1 MVEKLKT
8 NIFHSHFSQVSQK
21 ENILQLRDK
30 LKAQFMNL
38 SDVHTAM
45 FGSEAHVSQLAQ
57 ILYQHSDVSLE
68 SAELVQVISSS
79 QLEPSVHAEMK
90 ILAYL
95 HQKDTFPVA
104 GYIGIKKE
112 PRQLCEYSLK
122 NLMNEQTKRN
132 LRTPAPSKRFFPK

>member
-8 NIFHSHFSQVSQK
+8 NIFHSHFSKVSQK

-38 SDVHTAM
+38 SDVYTAV

-95 HQKDTFPVA
+95 HQRTHSRLLA
-104 GYIGIKKE
+104 TSASKKE
-112 PRQLCEYSLK
+112 PR
-122 NLMNEQTKRN
+122 
-132 LRTPAPSKRFFPK
+132 